1 MRWMPFRRRTTGADR
16 TRTVLRGSRMGL
28 NEMIDAAVNGMFAK
42 PVRSALTT
50 LGTVLGIG
58 SLVVTLGIA
67 KTAGAQIVERFD
79 ALAATTVTV
88 EPAQRPGAGGA
99 GNNRVVLPWD
109 VEDRLLP
116 LNGVVAAGAFG
127 DANTGASRIR
137 TNAINDPTDRS
148 QLKLRVVGAS
158 AGLFAAIKTKPV
170 AGRFFDG
177 GHDARA
183 DRVAVIGAGI
193 AEQLGI
199 RDLTRR
205 PVIFIGDEA
214 FSVIGI
220 MDEPRREP
228 ALANAIIIPG
238 GTAAAR
244 FGLGGPTKVVIDTEV
259 GAARLI
265 ADQAPLALRPAEPT
279 ALRATSPPEPQ
290 DTKEDVSNDVNGI
303 FVVLGLVSLIVGAIG
318 IMNVTLVTVM
328 ERTGE
333 IGLRRALGARRRHI
347 AAQFLSESTTLGLT
361 GGIAGATV
369 GIVVIIAVSAARQ
382 WTPVLDLRLAA
393 LAPIGGAITGLV
405 AGLYPAWRAASM
417 EPVDALRAGT

>member
-1 MRWMPFRRRTTGADR
+1 MRWPRRRP
-16 TRTVLRGSRMGL
+16 RTVLHGSRMGL
-28 NEMIDAAVNGMFAK
+28 NELIDAAVNGMFAK

-79 ALAATTVTV
+79 ALAATAVTV
-88 EPAQRPGAGGA
+88 EPAQQQGG
-99 GNNRVVLPWD
+99 GGGRGTRVVLPWD
-109 VEDRLLP
+109 ADTRLLP

-127 DANTGASRIR
+127 DANTGSARIR
-137 TNAINDPTDRS
+137 TNAINDPTDRA
-148 QLKLRVVGAS
+148 QIKLRVVGAS
-158 AGLFAAIKTKPV
+158 AGLFAAIRTEPA
-170 AGRFFDG
+170 AGRFFDS

-183 DRVAVIGAGI
+183 DRVAVIGRGV

-199 RDLTRR
+199 RDLSRR

-214 FSVIGI
+214 FTVIGI
-220 MDEPRREP
+220 MDDPQREA
-228 ALANAIIIPG
+228 ALSNAIIVPG

-244 FGLGGPTKVVIDTEV
+244 FGLAGPTKVVIDTDI

-265 ADQAPLALRPAEPT
+265 AGQAPLALRPAEPS
-279 ALRATSPPEPQ
+279 ALRASSPPEPQ
-290 DTKEDVSNDVNGI
+290 GTRDEVSNDVNGI
-303 FVVLGLVSLIVGAIG
+303 FVVLGLVSLVVGAIG

-369 GIVVIIAVSAARQ
+369 GIIVIIAVSAARQ
-382 WTPVLDLRLAA
+382 WTPVLDLRMAA
-393 LAPIGGAITGLV
+393 LAPVGGAITGLV
-405 AGLYPAWRAASM
+405 AGLYPAWRAAGM
-417 EPVDALRAGT
+417 EPVDALRSGT

>member
-1 MRWMPFRRRTTGADR
+1 MRRPRSEKRP
-16 TRTVLRGSRMGL
+16 TVLGGSRMGVVEL
-28 NEMIDAAVNGMFAK
+28 VDAAVNGMFAK

-58 SLVVTLGIA
+58 SLVVTLGISR
-67 KTAGAQIVERFD
+67 TAGAQIVERFD

-88 EPAQRPGAGGA
+88 EPAQRPGSGGGA
-99 GNNRVVLPWD
+99 AARSRIVLPWD

-127 DANTGASRIR
+127 DANTGAARIS
-137 TNAINDPTDRS
+137 TNAINDPTNRA
-148 QLKLRVVGAS
+148 QLKLRVAGAS
-158 AGLFAAIKTKPV
+158 SGLFSAIRTEPV
-170 AGRFFDG
+170 SGRFFDD

-183 DRVAVIGAGI
+183 DRVAVIGTGI
-193 AEQLGI
+193 AGQLGI
-199 RDLTRR
+199 RDLSRR
-205 PVIFIGDEA
+205 PVIFIGEEA
-214 FSVIGI
+214 FTVIGI
-220 MDEPRREP
+220 MADPQREP
-228 ALANAIIIPG
+228 SLGNAIIIPG

-244 FGLGGPTKVVIDTEV
+244 FGLDGPTKVVIDTAI

-265 ADQAPLALRPAEPT
+265 AEQAPLALRPAEPT
-279 ALRATSPPEPQ
+279 AVRASSPPEPQ
-290 DTKEDVSNDVNGI
+290 GTKDAVSDDVNGI

-347 AAQFLSESTTLGLT
+347 AGQFLAESTTLGLT

-369 GIVVIIAVSAARQ
+369 GIVVIVAVSAARD

-393 LAPIGGAITGLV
+393 LAPLGGAITGLV

-417 EPVDALRAGT
+417 EPVDALRSGT

>member
-1 MRWMPFRRRTTGADR
+1 MRWLPFRRRDAADR
-16 TRTVLRGSRMGL
+16 RRTVLRGSRMGL

-88 EPAQRPGAGGA
+88 EPAQQGGGGGGGR
-99 GNNRVVLPWD
+99 GNRIVLPWD
-109 VEDRLLP
+109 VEQRLLP

-127 DANTGASRIR
+127 DANTGSGRIS
-137 TNAINDPTDRS
+137 TNAINDPTDRA

-158 AGLFAAIKTKPV
+158 AGLFAAIKTEPV

-177 GHDARA
+177 GHDTRA
-183 DRVAVIGAGI
+183 DRVAVIGQGI

-199 RDLTRR
+199 RDMSRR
-205 PVIFIGDEA
+205 PVIFIGEEA
-214 FSVIGI
+214 FTVIGI
-220 MDEPRREP
+220 MGQPQRES
-228 ALANAIIIPG
+228 ALVNAIIVPG

-244 FGLGGPTKVVIDTEV
+244 FGLAGPTKVVIDTEV

-265 ADQAPLALRPAEPT
+265 ADQAPLALRPAEPS

-290 DTKEDVSNDVNGI
+290 STRDDVSNDVNGI

-369 GIVVIIAVSAARQ
+369 GIIVIIAVSAARQ

-393 LAPIGGAITGLV
+393 LAPVGGAITGLV

-417 EPVDALRAGT
+417 EPVDALRSGM